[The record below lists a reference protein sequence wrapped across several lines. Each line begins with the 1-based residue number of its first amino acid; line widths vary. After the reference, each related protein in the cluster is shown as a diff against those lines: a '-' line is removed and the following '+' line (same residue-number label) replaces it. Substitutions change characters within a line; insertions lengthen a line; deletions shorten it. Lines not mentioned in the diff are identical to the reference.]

1 MNVVLR
7 EDLKAVLGKFGTVK
21 FVDFKIG
28 EDSGYVRFEQPEA
41 AQKARATAVLAKEGG
56 LIVKNFIAILEP
68 VTGEA
73 EEEYWNLL
81 RGNQEKHWEN
91 KGNRGRRGKH
101 HPDLEI
107 IIQTGRPNKAQK
119 VERNYR

>member
-1 MNVVLR
+1 M
-7 EDLKAVLGKFGTVK
+7 EKKFLQLVTRSWSGFCAFCIALTPRHFFPSLVK

-73 EEEYWNLL
+73 
-81 RGNQEKHWEN
+81 
-91 KGNRGRRGKH
+91 
-101 HPDLEI
+101 D
-107 IIQTGRPNKAQK
+107 
-119 VERNYR
+119 